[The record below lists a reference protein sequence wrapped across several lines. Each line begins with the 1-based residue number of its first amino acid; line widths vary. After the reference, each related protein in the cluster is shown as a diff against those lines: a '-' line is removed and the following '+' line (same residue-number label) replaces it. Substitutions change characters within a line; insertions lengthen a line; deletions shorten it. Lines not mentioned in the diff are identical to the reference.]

1 MTAALDWLIV
11 GGGIHGVHLAARL
24 IGEAGVDPA
33 ALAVVDGNP
42 RLLARW
48 RECTANT
55 GMSHLRSAGVHHL
68 DLDPWALKRFTGH
81 RDPAFAPF
89 IAPYNR
95 PALALFDAH
104 CDAVIDR
111 YALAARHR
119 RARVEAIALGDRE
132 ARVALDDG
140 DTLAA
145 RHVILALGLSD
156 QPAWPPFARA
166 LRADGAAVEHVF
178 TPGHALADAAPGE
191 RIAVIGGGI
200 SAAQVALRL
209 ARAGRVAL
217 VSRHPLRER
226 DFDSDLGWIG
236 PKYLAGFHRIADR
249 DRRRAIIDAQ
259 RHRGSVPGE
268 VHRAV
273 RKAIASGAITWR
285 AGEVEAATGGP
296 DAITLRVADAAF
308 EVDRLVLATGF
319 ERARPGGAMLDR
331 LVADAGLPCAA
342 CGYPIVDAHLRWHPR
357 LFVSGP
363 LAELELGPVARN
375 IVGARH
381 AAARLVERI
390 GRARPRAVA
399 LSAPGPRG
407 GPSSREVRP

>member
-1 MTAALDWLIV
+1 MTTALDWLIV

-24 IGEAGVDPA
+24 IGEGGVDPS
-33 ALAVVDGNP
+33 ALCVVDGNP

-68 DLDPWALKRFTGH
+68 DLDPWALKRFAGGGDAT
-81 RDPAFAPF
+81 PF
-89 IAPYNR
+89 IPPYNR
-95 PALALFDAH
+95 PSLALFDAH
-104 CDAVIDR
+104 SDAVVER
-111 YALAARHR
+111 FGLAARHR
-119 RARVEAIALGDRE
+119 RGRVEAIALGDHE
-132 ARVALDDG
+132 ARVTLGDG
-140 DTLAA
+140 EALAA

-166 LRADGAAVEHVF
+166 LRAAGAAVEHIF
-178 TPGHALADAAPGE
+178 APGHALADAAPGE
-191 RIAVIGGGI
+191 RIAVVGGGI
-200 SAAQVALRL
+200 SAVQVALRL

-226 DFDSDLGWIG
+226 DFDSDPGWIG
-236 PKYLAGFHRIADR
+236 PKYLAGFSRITDR

-268 VHRAV
+268 VFRAA
-273 RKAIASGAITWR
+273 RRAIASGALDWR
-285 AGEVEAATGGP
+285 EGAVESATGGP
-296 DAITLRVADAAF
+296 DGITLRVAGAALD
-308 EVDRLVLATGF
+308 VDRLVLATGF
-319 ERARPGGAMLDR
+319 EKARPGGAMIDG
-331 LVADAGLPCAA
+331 LVEAAGLPCAA

-381 AAARLVERI
+381 AAARIVERAT
-390 GRARPRAVA
+390 RARPRAVA
-399 LSAPGPRG
+399 LSAPGPRS
-407 GPSSREVRP
+407 GPTSREVHP